1 MKSIKHFAEKILV
14 RRVITNDQ
22 SLTKSAYSSR
32 TFLKILAVPSNAA
45 FCKLSHIC
53 IYF

>member
-1 MKSIKHFAEKILV
+1 MKSIKPFAEKILV

-45 FCKLSHIC
+45 F
-53 IYF
+53 